1 MITDDTDMIDLHMH
15 TILSDGELVPSELVR
30 RVAVMGYEA
39 VCLTDHADSSNL
51 DLIVPRIVNVARD
64 LNQYQDV
71 KVIPGVELTHL
82 PPKMISSMVKE
93 ARKLGAALVLIHGE
107 SIAEPVATGTNM
119 AGIEAGADIIAHPG
133 LITFEEA
140 ALAAQKGIFLE
151 ISGRTGHSLTNGHVA
166 NIADKTGAGLVFGSD
181 AHSPDDLKSYKLV
194 KKIIEGA
201 GLASDFLENMLL
213 NSRNLLKKNRVFY
226 INFSLNTYQKLP
238 YSIPKQK
245 P

>member
-51 DLIVPRIVNVARD
+51 DLIVPRIVNVAKD

-107 SIAEPVATGTNM
+107 SIAEPVAAGTNM
-119 AGIEAGADIIAHPG
+119 AGLEAGADVIAHPG

-151 ISGRTGHSLTNGHVA
+151 ISGRAGHSLTNGHVA

-181 AHSPDDLKSYKLV
+181 AHSPDDLKSYKLA

-201 GLASDFLENMLL
+201 GLASDFLEGMLL
-213 NSRNLLKKNRVFY
+213 NSRNLLKKTGFF
-226 INFSLNTYQKLP
+226 I
-238 YSIPKQK
+238 
-245 P
+245 